1 MFHSFGWLQETVEHI
16 LITDGELEE
25 AAPEQAEE
33 EPQGADGEMGD
44 EA

>member
-33 EPQGADGEMGD
+33 EPQGDDGEMGD

>member
-1 MFHSFGWLQETVEHI
+1 MFHNFEWLQETVEHI

-25 AAPEQAEE
+25 VAPEQAEE
-33 EPQGADGEMGD
+33 EQQGDDGQMDD

>member
-1 MFHSFGWLQETVEHI
+1 MFHGFEWLQETVEHI
-16 LITDGELEE
+16 LVTDGQLE

-33 EPQGADGEMGD
+33 EPQGDGKMDD